1 MLKFLYVVW
10 ISNFCIIL
18 TDLSHDFK
26 HVVLFRLDESL
37 SLQYTVQKFHMPSFY
52 PNFNRRNIPPVAL
65 DMSQTVH
72 ESLVW
77 HIW

>member
-1 MLKFLYVVW
+1 MLKFLHGVW
-10 ISNFCIIL
+10 ISNFCTIL
-18 TDLSHDFK
+18 IDLSHDFK

-37 SLQYTVQKFHMPSFY
+37 SLQYIVEKFQIPSFY
-52 PNFNRRNIPPVAL
+52 PNFNRRKIPLVAL
-65 DMSQTVH
+65 DMSQTVY